1 MPSEPTFAS
10 SAVLPTSSPA
20 ALSTDSISLNPNP
33 LVRALGKPA
42 EEFTRADIARFI
54 ADEGITML
62 NLRYVGGDGRLK
74 ELNFAIQSAAHLDRV
89 LTMGERVDGSSLF
102 DVVEATSSDLY
113 VVPQLRTAHLNP
125 FAALPA
131 LDIMCGFYDVEGS
144 PLASAPQQVLRRAQ
158 EALEAETGCRLEALG
173 ELEYYLFSPADALF
187 PVEEQ
192 RGYHEAA
199 PFSKWSQIRTEALW
213 HLARM
218 GCAVKYAH
226 AEVGNFVTE
235 GRQAVQQEIEF
246 LPTDVTRAADQMVL
260 AKWVVRE
267 VACSHGIEVSFSP
280 KIAVGQAGSGMHF
293 HTRLMKGG
301 VNRLSDGAGLTD
313 AARRLIGGYLS
324 HAASLTAFGN
334 TVPVSFLRLV
344 PHQEAPTA
352 ICWGDR
358 NRSVLVRVPLGW
370 QNLDDRMFRDANPV
384 EPAVG
389 EMPSDSQTVEL
400 RSPDGSAAVHL
411 LLAGMTVAARIGLS
425 DPDMAGY
432 ADERYVSGDASR
444 VDGLDQLP
452 ASCAQ
457 AAARLLAQREDY
469 EALGVFPPAL
479 IDSWAA
485 GLLALGDADLREE
498 IADTRVQVED
508 LVTRYFHVG

>member
-102 DVVEATSSDLY
+102 GVVEATSSDLY

-293 HTRLMKGG
+293 HTRLMRDG
-301 VNRLSDGAGLTD
+301 VNQFSQGAGLTD
-313 AARRLIGGYLS
+313 TARRVIGGYLS

-384 EPAVG
+384 EGPVG
-389 EMPSDSQTVEL
+389 GLPGDSQTVEL